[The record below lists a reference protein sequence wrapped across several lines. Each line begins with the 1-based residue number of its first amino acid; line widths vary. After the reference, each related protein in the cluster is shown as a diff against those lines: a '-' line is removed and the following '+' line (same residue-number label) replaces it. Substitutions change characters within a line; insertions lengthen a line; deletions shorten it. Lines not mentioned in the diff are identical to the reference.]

1 MMTKKDFNAL
11 AKEVSQCQLRDTTFS
26 VMVHHIAN
34 VCEKSNPRF
43 DRDRF
48 VRACM
53 TNGEF

>member
-11 AKEVSQCQLRDTTFS
+11 AKEVSQCELRNRTFS
-26 VMVHHIAN
+26 DMVYLIAN
-34 VCEKSNPRF
+34 VCERSNPRF

-48 VRACM
+48 IKACM

>member
-48 VRACM
+48 IKACM